1 MAEEKDTKEKK
12 KKKVKRNVPRAIVHI
27 NATFNNTIIT
37 VSDPDG
43 MAIAWA
49 SGGSAGFKGTRKGT
63 PFAAQRACESA
74 MEKARRCGVREVD
87 VKIKGAGPGRET
99 TIRTIQ
105 SQGIMIVSIE
115 DRTPIPHNGCRPCKK
130 RSV

>member
-1 MAEEKDTKEKK
+1 MAEEKKEERKK
-12 KKKVKRNVPRAIVHI
+12 KKIKRSVPRAIVHI

-63 PFAAQRACESA
+63 PFAAQKACEGV
-74 MEKARRCGVREVD
+74 MEKAKRSGVREVD

-99 TIRTIQ
+99 AIRTIQ
-105 SQGIMIVSIE
+105 SQGILILSIE
-115 DRTPIPHNGCRPCKK
+115 DRSPIPHNGCRPRKK